1 MLDQSEVLVIP
12 DNAINMV
19 GCVLLLGIIL
29 LITIITFVILLE
41 LNKASIREL
50 RKYRQEIEAKKRKIR
65 KN

>member
-1 MLDQSEVLVIP
+1 MLNQSEVLVIP

-29 LITIITFVILLE
+29 LITIITFIILLE

-50 RKYRQEIEAKKRKIR
+50 RKYRQEIEAKKRKVR
-65 KN
+65 RN

>member
-1 MLDQSEVLVIP
+1 MLNQSEVLVIP

-50 RKYRQEIEAKKRKIR
+50 RKYRQEIEAKKRKVR
-65 KN
+65 RN